1 MSCTSCGD
9 NRCEAC
15 WTLLFCII
23 LYDTVYVEHWVE
35 HWGFARPVRVK
46 DSIRITYRSTVL
58 HNTLSCGDQLHTSP
72 FLSSQL
78 FVQCTH
84 EYEEREYGVRVH
96 RSGHGLAG
104 LDRDQ
109 RPGWAVFEAPV
120 FSRLKLASSLKIG
133 SVILLGEDGRTGYQR
148 MKSAN
153 PWHTSWLSHAHFCKE
168 APERRMV
175 ANQRPDLMP
184 PNTSPVPVPSFSY
197 EVVRC

>member
-120 FSRLKLASSLKIG
+120 FSRLKLASSLKIE
-133 SVILLGEDGRTGYQR
+133 SAILLGEDGIRVSTDEVRHPFAYFVAFPRSFLQRSTAETDGSESATGSDATKYESR
-148 MKSAN
+148 S
-153 PWHTSWLSHAHFCKE
+153 
-168 APERRMV
+168 
-175 ANQRPDLMP
+175 
-184 PNTSPVPVPSFSY
+184 SPAIL
-197 EVVRC
+197 VV